1 MAIASTVIVV
11 VGIALAAFLYLGD
24 RKQADWLAQVLRPL
38 YWLSH
43 GKFFIDQI
51 YQAFIVWPLR
61 VLATISYWVDR
72 YVIDALVNF
81 VGAIPGVCG
90 SVLRSLQ
97 NGMVQFY
104 ALAMML
110 GLLVLIGALLLWP
123 G

>member
-1 MAIASTVIVV
+1 MA
-11 VGIALAAFLYLGD
+11 
-24 RKQADWLAQVLRPL
+24 RVLRPL
-38 YWLSH
+38 YELSY

-51 YQAFIVWPLR
+51 YQVLIVWPLR

-72 YVIDALVNF
+72 YVIDGLVNF

-90 SVLRSLQ
+90 AVLRSLQ

-110 GLLVLIGALLLWP
+110 GLLVLIGALDFVARLINR
-123 G
+123 